1 MTGHI
6 ATPLITADRVNG
18 IAVSEILQ
26 IAAKAARLKATG
38 RPVIVLGQGEPDFD
52 TPDNIKEAACRAI
65 AAGATKYTPLDGTP
79 ELKRAVQRKFS
90 VENGLEFD
98 ITEITIAPGG
108 KQIIYNAFMATLNAG
123 DEVILAAPFWTS
135 YADIVTIADGKPVPV
150 PCREANGFRLAADE
164 LEAAITPHTRWLLLN
179 SPSNPS
185 GATYSARDL
194 QALAE
199 VLRRHPNV
207 WLLSDDI
214 YEHLVYD
221 EDKPFAT
228 MLQVAPDLRGR
239 TLTMNGVSKAYAM
252 TGWRIGYAAGPKELV
267 KAMAIVQSQSS
278 SNPCSISQM
287 AAVEALTGPQEILAS
302 RRAAFKTRR
311 DLVVAMLNETKG
323 LTCRT
328 PEGAF
333 YVYPGCAGVLGL
345 GTPQSIVLKDDRD
358 FCDYL
363 LEAADVAVV
372 PGACFGLAPHFRISY
387 AASIESLKEACA
399 RIQAAC
405 MALS

>member
-108 KQIIYNAFMATLNAG
+108 KQIVYNAFMATLNAG

>member
-1 MTGHI
+1 
-6 ATPLITADRVNG
+6 
-18 IAVSEILQ
+18 
-26 IAAKAARLKATG
+26 
-38 RPVIVLGQGEPDFD
+38 
-52 TPDNIKEAACRAI
+52 
-65 AAGATKYTPLDGTP
+65 
-79 ELKRAVQRKFS
+79 
-90 VENGLEFD
+90 
-98 ITEITIAPGG
+98 
-108 KQIIYNAFMATLNAG
+108 
-123 DEVILAAPFWTS
+123 
-135 YADIVTIADGKPVPV
+135 
-150 PCREANGFRLAADE
+150 
-164 LEAAITPHTRWLLLN
+164 LN

>member
-164 LEAAITPHTRWLLLN
+164 LEAAITPRTRWLLLN

-311 DLVVAMLNETKG
+311 DLVVAMINEAKG

-345 GTPQSIVLKDDRD
+345 GTPQGIVLKDDRD

-372 PGACFGLAPHFRISY
+372 PGTCFGLAPHFRISY
-387 AASIESLKEACA
+387 AASIDSLKEACT

>member
-108 KQIIYNAFMATLNAG
+108 KQIVYNAFMATLNAG
-123 DEVILAAPFWTS
+123 DEVFLAAPFWTS